1 MRVGVLRV
9 KIRLHAARTLKEKR
23 SVIKSLL
30 VRMRRDFN
38 VSAAELELLDDPG
51 GAVLG
56 FAHLA
61 DDGRYSDEVL
71 SQVLRRLGGSREYV
85 VEDHQL
91 EIL

>member
-1 MRVGVLRV
+1 MHVGVLRV
-9 KIRLHAARTLKEKR
+9 RLNLHAARTLKEKR

-30 VRMRRDFN
+30 VRIRRDFN
-38 VSAAELELLDDPG
+38 VSAAELDLLDDPK

-61 DDGRYSDEVL
+61 GDGRYSDEVL
-71 SQVLRRLGGSREYV
+71 SQVLRRLGGSREYM
-85 VEDHQL
+85 VEDHKL

>member
-1 MRVGVLRV
+1 MRVGLLRV
-9 KIRLHAARTLKEKR
+9 RIRLYATRTLKEKR
-23 SVIKSLL
+23 SIIKSLL

-38 VSAAELELLDDPG
+38 VSAAELELLDDPRG
-51 GAVLG
+51 SVLG

-61 DDGRYSDEVL
+61 GDGRYSDEVL
-71 SQVLRRLGGSREYV
+71 SQILRRLAGSRQYA